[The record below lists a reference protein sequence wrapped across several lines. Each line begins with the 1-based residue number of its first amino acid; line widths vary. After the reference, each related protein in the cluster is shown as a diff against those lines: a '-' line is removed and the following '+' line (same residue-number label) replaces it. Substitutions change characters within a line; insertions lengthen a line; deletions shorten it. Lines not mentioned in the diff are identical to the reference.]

1 LKEEKGYMGAYAI
14 RRLLWIPVTVIL
26 ATIVVFLLV
35 RFIPGDIIDTIQAQ
49 MEANGGTGMID
60 RAAVEH
66 TLGLD
71 VPVYVQYGRWI
82 RNIVFHGDLGNSLR
96 TQLPITPLI
105 INRVPI
111 TFELGLMGILIGLII
126 SLPIGVYA
134 AIRQDTIPDYIL
146 RSIAII
152 LISVPSFWIG
162 TLIVLYPSIW
172 WGWTPPMEF
181 IPFFKD
187 PLGNLGM
194 MIIPALVLGTGQTGG
209 TMRMTRT
216 MMLEVL
222 RQDYIRT
229 AWSKGLSERIVVIR
243 HAIKNAFIPIV
254 TMVGG
259 GIPMLVGGS
268 VIIEQIFN
276 LPGMGRLMYDSL
288 MARDYPI
295 VSAINLILATLVIAT
310 NLLVDLTYGWLD
322 PRIHYQ

>member
-1 LKEEKGYMGAYAI
+1 
-14 RRLLWIPVTVIL
+14 
-26 ATIVVFLLV
+26 
-35 RFIPGDIIDTIQAQ
+35 
-49 MEANGGTGMID
+49 MEANGGGTID
-60 RAAVEH
+60 RPAIERA
-66 TLGLD
+66 LGLD

-82 RNIVFHGDLGNSLR
+82 SNIVFHGNLGTSLR
-96 TQLPITPLI
+96 NQQPITPLI
-105 INRVPI
+105 INRIPL
-111 TFELGLMGILIGLII
+111 TFELGLMGIIIGLLI

-134 AIRQDTIPDYIL
+134 AIRQDTVPDYIL
-146 RSIAII
+146 RSIAIL

-162 TLIVLYPSIW
+162 TLVVLYPSIW

-181 IPFFKD
+181 ISFFKD

-259 GIPMLVGGS
+259 GIPMLIGGS

-276 LPGMGRLMYDSL
+276 LPGMGRLMLDSL
-288 MARDYPI
+288 FARDYPI
-295 VSAINLILATLVIAT
+295 VSAINLIFATLVIAT

>member
-1 LKEEKGYMGAYAI
+1 MGAYAI

-49 MEANGGTGMID
+49 MEANGGSGAID
-60 RAAVEH
+60 RPAIEH
-66 TLGLD
+66 ALGLD

-82 RNIVFHGDLGNSLR
+82 SNIVLHGNLGTSLR
-96 TQLPITPLI
+96 NQQPITPLI
-105 INRVPI
+105 INRIPL
-111 TFELGLMGILIGLII
+111 TFELGLMGIIIGLLI
-126 SLPIGVYA
+126 SLPIGVYS

-146 RSIAII
+146 RSIAIL

-162 TLIVLYPSIW
+162 TLVVLYPSIW

-181 IPFFKD
+181 ISFFKD

-259 GIPMLVGGS
+259 GIPMLIGGS

-276 LPGMGRLMYDSL
+276 LPGMGRLMLDSL
-288 MARDYPI
+288 FARDYPI
-295 VSAINLILATLVIAT
+295 VSAINLIFATLVIAT

>member
-1 LKEEKGYMGAYAI
+1 MGAYVI
-14 RRLLWIPVTVIL
+14 RRLLWIPVTIIL
-26 ATIVVFLLV
+26 TTVVVFLLV
-35 RFIPGDIIDTIQAQ
+35 RFIPGDIVDTIQAQ
-49 MEANGGTGMID
+49 MAANGGAETVD
-60 RAAVEH
+60 RYAIEH
-66 TLGLD
+66 ALGLD

-82 RNIVFHGDLGNSLR
+82 GKIVVHGDMGTSLR
-96 TQLPITPLI
+96 TQQAITPQILKRI
-105 INRVPI
+105 PL
-111 TFELGLMGILIGLII
+111 TFELGLMGILVGLVI

-134 AIRQDTIPDYIL
+134 AIRQDTITDYIL
-146 RSIAII
+146 RSIAIL

-162 TLIVLYPSIW
+162 TLVILYPSIW

-181 IPFFKD
+181 ISFFKN

-194 MIIPALVLGTGQTGG
+194 MIIPALVLGAAQTGG

-229 AWSKGLSERIVVIR
+229 AWSKGLSERVVVLR

-254 TMVGG
+254 TMIGA
-259 GIPMLVGGS
+259 GIPTLIGGS

-288 MARDYPI
+288 LGRDYPI
-295 VSAINLILATLVIAT
+295 VSAINLIMAILVIFT
-310 NLLVDLTYGWLD
+310 NLFVDVTYGWLD

>member
-1 LKEEKGYMGAYAI
+1 MGAYAI

-105 INRVPI
+105 INRIPI
-111 TFELGLMGILIGLII
+111 TFELGLMGIIIGLLI
-126 SLPIGVYA
+126 SLPIGVYS

-146 RSIAII
+146 RSIAIL

-162 TLIVLYPSIW
+162 TLVVLYPSIW

-181 IPFFKD
+181 ISFF
-187 PLGNLGM
+187 
-194 MIIPALVLGTGQTGG
+194 
-209 TMRMTRT
+209 
-216 MMLEVL
+216 
-222 RQDYIRT
+222 
-229 AWSKGLSERIVVIR
+229 
-243 HAIKNAFIPIV
+243 
-254 TMVGG
+254 
-259 GIPMLVGGS
+259 
-268 VIIEQIFN
+268 
-276 LPGMGRLMYDSL
+276 
-288 MARDYPI
+288 
-295 VSAINLILATLVIAT
+295 
-310 NLLVDLTYGWLD
+310 
-322 PRIHYQ
+322 

>member
-1 LKEEKGYMGAYAI
+1 MGAYVI
-14 RRLLWIPVTVIL
+14 RRLLWIPVTIIL
-26 ATIVVFLLV
+26 TTVVVFLLV
-35 RFIPGDIIDTIQAQ
+35 RFIPGDIVDTIQAQ
-49 MEANGGTGMID
+49 MAANGGAETVD
-60 RAAVEH
+60 RNAIEH
-66 TLGLD
+66 ALGLD

-82 RNIVFHGDLGNSLR
+82 GKIVVHGDMGTSLR
-96 TQLPITPLI
+96 TQQAITPQILKHI
-105 INRVPI
+105 PL
-111 TFELGLMGILIGLII
+111 TFELGLMGILVGLVI

-134 AIRQDTIPDYIL
+134 AIRQDTITDYIL
-146 RSIAII
+146 RSIAIL

-162 TLIVLYPSIW
+162 TLVILYPSIW

-181 IPFFKD
+181 ISFFKN

-194 MIIPALVLGTGQTGG
+194 MIIPALVLGAAQTGG

-229 AWSKGLSERIVVIR
+229 AWSKGLSERVVVLR

-254 TMVGG
+254 TMIGA
-259 GIPMLVGGS
+259 GIPTLIGGS

-288 MARDYPI
+288 LGRDYPI
-295 VSAINLILATLVIAT
+295 VSAINLIMAILVIFT
-310 NLLVDLTYGWLD
+310 NLFVDVTYGWLD

>member
-1 LKEEKGYMGAYAI
+1 MGAYAI

-105 INRVPI
+105 INRIPI
-111 TFELGLMGILIGLII
+111 TFELGLMGIIIGLII

-146 RSIAII
+146 RSIAIL

>member
-1 LKEEKGYMGAYAI
+1 MGAYAI

-35 RFIPGDIIDTIQAQ
+35 RFIPGDIVDTIQAQ
-49 MEANGGTGMID
+49 MQDQGGTGVID
-60 RAAVEH
+60 RAAIEH
-66 TLGLD
+66 ALGLD

-82 RNIVFHGDLGNSLR
+82 KNIVIQGNLGKSLR
-96 TQLPITPLI
+96 TQLAITPMI
-105 INRVPI
+105 ANRIPI
-111 TFELGLMGILIGLII
+111 TFELGLMGIIIGLII
-126 SLPIGVYA
+126 SLPIGVYS

-162 TLIVLYPSIW
+162 TLVVLYPSIW

-181 IPFFKD
+181 VSFFKD
-187 PLGNLGM
+187 PLRNLGII
-194 MIIPALVLGTGQTGG
+194 IIPALVLGTGQTGG

-229 AWSKGLSERIVVIR
+229 AWSKGLTERIVVIR

-259 GIPMLVGGS
+259 GIPMLIGGS

-276 LPGMGRLMYDSL
+276 LPGMGRLMYESL
-288 MARDYPI
+288 MGRDYPI
-295 VSAINLILATLVIAT
+295 VSAINLMFAALVIFT
-310 NLLVDLTYGWLD
+310 NLFVDLTYGWLD

>member
-1 LKEEKGYMGAYAI
+1 MGAYVI
-14 RRLLWIPVTVIL
+14 RRLLWIPVTIIL
-26 ATIVVFLLV
+26 TTVVVFLLV
-35 RFIPGDIIDTIQAQ
+35 RFIPGDIVDTIQAQ
-49 MEANGGTGMID
+49 MAANGGAETVD
-60 RAAVEH
+60 RNAIEH
-66 TLGLD
+66 ALGLD

-82 RNIVFHGDLGNSLR
+82 GKIVVHGDMGTSLR
-96 TQLPITPLI
+96 TQQAITPQILKRI
-105 INRVPI
+105 PL
-111 TFELGLMGILIGLII
+111 TFELGLMGILVGLVI

-134 AIRQDTIPDYIL
+134 AIRQDTITDYIL
-146 RSIAII
+146 RSIAIL

-162 TLIVLYPSIW
+162 TLVILYPSIW

-181 IPFFKD
+181 ISFFKN

-194 MIIPALVLGTGQTGG
+194 MIIPALVLGAAQTGG

-229 AWSKGLSERIVVIR
+229 AWSKGLSERVVVLR

-254 TMVGG
+254 TMIGA
-259 GIPMLVGGS
+259 GIPTLIGGS

-288 MARDYPI
+288 LGRDYPI
-295 VSAINLILATLVIAT
+295 VSAINLIMAILVIFT
-310 NLLVDLTYGWLD
+310 NLFVDVTYGWLD

>member
-1 LKEEKGYMGAYAI
+1 MGAYAI

-66 TLGLD
+66 TMGLD

-96 TQLPITPLI
+96 TQLPITPQI
-105 INRVPI
+105 ISRIPL
-111 TFELGLMGILIGLII
+111 TFELGLMGILIGLLI

-162 TLIVLYPSIW
+162 TLVVLYPSIW

-254 TMVGG
+254 TMIGG
-259 GIPMLVGGS
+259 GIPMLIGGT